1 MEVLI
6 HEASGAAKLV
16 RTNDLDESCEQQQ
29 PLVVDR
35 HDNSATIVPI
45 YQSQPSTSN
54 GSGSNSGSGSRSIS
68 SRSSQGGQGEES
80 TGGDTGSQSTGPL
93 SNTKNGENMDI
104 CFERITY
111 NVSLGWRGGTKT
123 ILRGLHGRLPARQ
136 LIALM
141 GPSGAGKSS
150 LLDVLSGYRITGVE
164 GSVYVNGRPRNLE
177 AFRRSSAYITQ
188 DDRLQ
193 PLLTVHEN
201 MRVSAD
207 LKLGTD
213 TPKSEKNTII
223 MEILTTLGL
232 YEHLNTQAGRLS
244 GGQRKRLSIALEL
257 VNNPTVLFLDEPT
270 TGLDS
275 SSCTQV
281 CNLLKLLA
289 RQGRTIICTIHQPS
303 ASLFQLFDLVY
314 VLAAGECLY
323 QGSTAN
329 LVPYLAN
336 LKMPCPVYHNPA
348 DYIIELACGEYGHES
363 VRTLV
368 EGAQNGVSLKWF
380 DNPDELLDNESL
392 RKKYPLKSNKEQ
404 KQGAQA
410 TSQSH
415 QLKVLMQRGWIKV
428 KRDTT
433 LTYLRMLVNILTGM
447 MLGSL
452 FIGAGNDAT
461 RIHQN
466 YNLLFGCLI
475 HHMMSTQ
482 MLTVLTFPQ
491 EMNILKKEHFNRWYS
506 LKAYYTSITL
516 LDIPVSVV
524 SCFFFS
530 VVIYFMSDQPHENN
544 WRFPMFFVTSLFVVF
559 VAQSFGLMIGAC
571 CDVVNGTFLAPTLSV
586 PMMMFAGFGVMIS
599 DLPAYLHWGSYIS
612 YLRYGLEGYVNAIY
626 GLNRPAL
633 NCVDVDPE
641 GPGIDFCFY
650 KEPKKFVNDVVGM
663 SENQFWND
671 MICLTIILI
680 ALRLIA
686 FVLLRWKLMSTR

>member
-1 MEVLI
+1 
-6 HEASGAAKLV
+6 
-16 RTNDLDESCEQQQ
+16 
-29 PLVVDR
+29 
-35 HDNSATIVPI
+35 
-45 YQSQPSTSN
+45 
-54 GSGSNSGSGSRSIS
+54 
-68 SRSSQGGQGEES
+68 
-80 TGGDTGSQSTGPL
+80 
-93 SNTKNGENMDI
+93 
-104 CFERITY
+104 
-111 NVSLGWRGGTKT
+111 
-123 ILRGLHGRLPARQ
+123 
-136 LIALM
+136 
-141 GPSGAGKSS
+141 
-150 LLDVLSGYRITGVE
+150 
-164 GSVYVNGRPRNLE
+164 
-177 AFRRSSAYITQ
+177 
-188 DDRLQ
+188 
-193 PLLTVHEN
+193 
-201 MRVSAD
+201 
-207 LKLGTD
+207 
-213 TPKSEKNTII
+213 

-329 LVPYLAN
+329 LVPYLAH

-392 RKKYPLKSNKEQ
+392 R
-404 KQGAQA
+404 
-410 TSQSH
+410 
-415 QLKVLMQRGWIKV
+415 I
-428 KRDTT
+428 
-433 LTYLRMLVNILTGM
+433 
-447 MLGSL
+447 
-452 FIGAGNDAT
+452 
-461 RIHQN
+461 
-466 YNLLFGCLI
+466 
-475 HHMMSTQ
+475 
-482 MLTVLTFPQ
+482 PQ

-633 NCVDVDPE
+633 SCVDVDPE

-680 ALRLIA
+680 ALRIIA